1 MNTFFFGFSSAGLLS
16 LVADTGFFSDLVDT
30 VANRSPSLFS
40 DDDPPPNKSTAGLEA
55 GLLSAIKVQHSL

>member
-30 VANRSPSLFS
+30 VANRSPSSS

-55 GLLSAIKVQHSL
+55 GLLSAVKVQHSL